1 MVYAINDV
9 LENMFD
15 HFGNTVFH
23 QIVGIPMGTNNDPL
37 IAYCFDTFV
46 KTIYPMEEKLE
57 DTKKSQYYKQPVSI
71 CRLRYTM
78 YYFLTVNSKLSFTTR
93 DDFPFTIV
101 NFPF

>member
-9 LENMFD
+9 LENIFD

-57 DTKKSQYYKQPVSI
+57 DTKKANITSNPCQFVG
-71 CRLRYTM
+71 
-78 YYFLTVNSKLSFTTR
+78 
-93 DDFPFTIV
+93 
-101 NFPF
+101 